1 MNIIIVILS
10 AVFYFLPGYS
20 SAVTSA
26 KDPEWHA
33 TITPFYAEENTGTT
47 VGTKKD
53 NKCAGK
59 NSCVAKVTFVIDGD
73 TISLST
79 GEKVRYIGVDTP
91 ETKHPVKKVE
101 CFGGEAFEK
110 NKQLVQGKEV
120 RLEKDV
126 SDRDR
131 YGRLLRYV
139 YLPARQSLGEG
150 GDDDIFINDYL
161 ARNGYASAATFP
173 PDVKMSEQFRL
184 AEREARFEGRGLW
197 APGACAEKSQ
207 EILDQKIKDK
217 INLEKKYYRKN
228 HQGFRESL
236 IQDILELTAA
246 PLDRIGFWVYT
257 TLQDVK

>member
-1 MNIIIVILS
+1 MTIFGIFFS
-10 AVFYFLPGYS
+10 AYISL
-20 SAVTSA
+20 AATSA
-26 KDPEWHA
+26 RDPEWHA
-33 TITPFYAEENTGTT
+33 TIAPFYAEEDAGTI
-47 VGTKKD
+47 VSPKKD
-53 NKCAGK
+53 VKCAGK

-91 ETKHPVKKVE
+91 ETKHPIKKVE
-101 CFGGEAFEK
+101 CFGSEAFEK
-110 NKQLVQGKEV
+110 NKQLVWGKEV

-126 SDRDR
+126 SDKDK

-139 YLPARQSLGEG
+139 YL
-150 GDDDIFINDYL
+150 DDIFINDYL

-173 PDVKMSEQFRL
+173 PDVKFSEQFRL

-197 APGACAEKSQ
+197 APGVCEEKSG

-236 IQDILELTAA
+236 IKDLLELTAA

-257 TLQDVK
+257 TLKDIKTD